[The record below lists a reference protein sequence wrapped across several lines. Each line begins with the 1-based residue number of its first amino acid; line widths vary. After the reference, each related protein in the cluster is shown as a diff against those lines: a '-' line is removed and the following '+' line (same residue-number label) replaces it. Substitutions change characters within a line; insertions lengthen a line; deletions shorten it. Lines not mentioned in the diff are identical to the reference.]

1 MRRFK
6 YRNWQATW
14 KKHIKSFFRKFH
26 ALNKA
31 FELYYATELNLG
43 LWSKDLEPG
52 DDGYGVY
59 DFFFRGQVS

>member
-1 MRRFK
+1 
-6 YRNWQATW
+6 
-14 KKHIKSFFRKFH
+14 
-26 ALNKA
+26 LNKA